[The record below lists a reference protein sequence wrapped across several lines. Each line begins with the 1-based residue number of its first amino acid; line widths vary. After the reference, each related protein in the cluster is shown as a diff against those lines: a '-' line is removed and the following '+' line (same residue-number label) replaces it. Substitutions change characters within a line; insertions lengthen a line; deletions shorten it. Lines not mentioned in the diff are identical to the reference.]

1 MNDYYTQDE
10 SSVNF
15 FPRENAHCSDSINR
29 GTNFGIG
36 RGDLRYFISLFFLFL
51 VDDRRF
57 FFSFFPPFFLC
68 VTWNSFDRR
77 LTDATKRRRDSEKV
91 DQSGSIPEEETP
103 FQPLRFVVGRVD
115 EGRNVGLVAEFVR
128 PALLLPSRSSVLLP
142 AQVPILSMLVRA
154 YRVIEPISDVLVVPV
169 RRIVPLAGNEP
180 LRRVPGLNHV
190 PHGQPLPPSRP
201 PRVFKTLAPF
211 SGRGVCFNK
220 KEIELTIHL
229 SKLRD
234 EY

>member
-1 MNDYYTQDE
+1 M
-10 SSVNF
+10 
-15 FPRENAHCSDSINR
+15 
-29 GTNFGIG
+29 
-36 RGDLRYFISLFFLFL
+36 
-51 VDDRRF
+51 
-57 FFSFFPPFFLC
+57 
-68 VTWNSFDRR
+68 
-77 LTDATKRRRDSEKV
+77 

-128 PALLLPSRSSVLLP
+128 PALLLPSRPSVLLP

-211 SGRGVCFNK
+211 SGRGVCFKIK
-220 KEIELTIHL
+220 KIELTIHFQV
-229 SKLRD
+229 S
-234 EY
+234 